1 MVAFKRREISVIT
14 YENTQ
19 WEIVISFFLWNII
32 KYTLVKKQVGLI
44 YYLFSLS
51 GIFKE
56 NHLSQFLYVYFL
68 MLLQRSCFEKN
79 PAITLLWKI
88 WERQKWAR
96 CKSLGPFW
104 YLIFLIHSEPFHIFI
119 FMVNIFI
126 IFFTKNKIII
136 ESWISIF

>member
-1 MVAFKRREISVIT
+1 M
-14 YENTQ
+14 
-19 WEIVISFFLWNII
+19 
-32 KYTLVKKQVGLI
+32 I

-96 CKSLGPFW
+96 CKSLGPLW

-126 IFFTKNKIII
+126 IFFNKNKIII
-136 ESWISIF
+136 ESWTSIFWLCSIFVYIHRTKMFLLPWSQPVHEIHIQF

>member
-1 MVAFKRREISVIT
+1 MREYT
-14 YENTQ
+14 MGNCDKY
-19 WEIVISFFLWNII
+19 FFL
-32 KYTLVKKQVGLI
+32 KYHKIHFGKKQVVMI
-44 YYLFSLS
+44 YYLFLLS

-126 IFFTKNKIII
+126 IFFNKNKIII
-136 ESWISIF
+136 ESWTSIF